1 MDLEQI
7 AQIINDIVYVRPS
20 NSSNWSALFISSY
33 ISIAYV
39 FAFITSFLLAVNKSE
54 SYSRFIVVRALSAK
68 YILTGFLM
76 MLIQLNAKTDA
87 QIDASQ
93 HIYLAFALINYVIL
107 RYIQRIHL
115 LTSKYYNNIY
125 FYAVIGLWVS
135 IVIQLVLWLKIGV
148 FDFEYEFAWY
158 NYTYS
163 IISNLV
169 TVSIIAIIFFDY
181 AQMLFRHVVRKLN
194 ASAN

>member
-7 AQIINDIVYVRPS
+7 SQILKDIVYVRPS
-20 NSSNWSALFISSY
+20 NNSNWSALFISSY

-39 FAFITSFLLAVNKSE
+39 FAFVTSVLLAINKSE

-76 MLIQLNAKTDA
+76 MLIQLNAKTDE

-93 HIYLAFALINYVIL
+93 HIYFVYALIDYVIL
-107 RYIQRIHL
+107 RYIQRVHL

-125 FYAVIGLWVS
+125 FYAVVGLWVS
-135 IVIQLVLWLKIGV
+135 IVIQLVLWLKVGL

>member
-7 AQIINDIVYVRPS
+7 AKIINDIVYVRPS
-20 NSSNWSALFISSY
+20 NSSSWSALFISSY

-39 FAFITSFLLAVNKSE
+39 LAFVTSFLLAVNKSE

-87 QIDASQ
+87 QIDVSQ
-93 HIYLAFALINYVIL
+93 HIYVAYALIDYVIL

-135 IVIQLVLWLKIGV
+135 IVIQLALWVKIWVL
-148 FDFEYEFAWY
+148 DFEYEYAWY

>member
-7 AQIINDIVYVRPS
+7 AKIINDIVYVRPS
-20 NSSNWSALFISSY
+20 NSSSWSALFISSY

-39 FAFITSFLLAVNKSE
+39 LAFVTSFLLAVNKSE

-93 HIYLAFALINYVIL
+93 HIYVAYALIDYVIL

-135 IVIQLVLWLKIGV
+135 IVIQLALWVKIWVL
-148 FDFEYEFAWY
+148 DFEYEYAWY